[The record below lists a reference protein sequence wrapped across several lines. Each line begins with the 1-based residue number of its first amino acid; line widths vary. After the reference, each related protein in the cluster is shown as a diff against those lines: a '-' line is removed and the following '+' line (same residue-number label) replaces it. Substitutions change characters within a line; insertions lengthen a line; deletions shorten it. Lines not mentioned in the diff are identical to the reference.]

1 VAPERELAR
10 LYGRIGGLRLAAT
23 RDPQTYTAKAREAFL
38 TSDHVFCAV
47 CQAPPLP
54 DGLPELERARRLR
67 ARRQEH
73 MARLAARSAA
83 ARRSA

>member
-1 VAPERELAR
+1 
-10 LYGRIGGLRLAAT
+10 
-23 RDPQTYTAKAREAFL
+23 
-38 TSDHVFCAV
+38 VFCAV